1 MKMSM
6 FVLCTDGWELMP
18 SVRKLWFNSVDYYS
32 DCDDWYGDN
41 QNADDEDEDE
51 DDVDEDNIVCVVHGR
66 LRADAFSAETITNF
80 PSNVSPARQQLH
92 PSLYLYSFLVLCTE
106 TPKRTITNFPRKV
119 SPARQ
124 QLHSLFVFVSYLY
137 IETCVTKIM
146 KAQVNGDIDSQDGP
160 IIVTDCWRYL
170 VLTTLPSDETF

>member
-1 MKMSM
+1 MKMTM

-51 DDVDEDNIVCVVHGR
+51 DDEDEDNIVCVVHGR

-80 PSNVSPARQQLH
+80 P
-92 PSLYLYSFLVLCTE
+92 
-106 TPKRTITNFPRKV
+106 RKV
-119 SPARQ
+119 SPTRQ
-124 QLHSLFVFVSYLY
+124 QLHSLFVL
-137 IETCVTKIM
+137 T
-146 KAQVNGDIDSQDGP
+146 NL
-160 IIVTDCWRYL
+160 YL
-170 VLTTLPSDETF
+170 VFSKFFYKLSQQGITR

>member
-1 MKMSM
+1 
-6 FVLCTDGWELMP
+6 MP

-51 DDVDEDNIVCVVHGR
+51 DDEDEDNIVCVVHGR

-92 PSLYLYSFLVLCTE
+92 PSLYLYSFLVLYTE

-119 SPARQ
+119 SPTRQ
-124 QLHSLFVFVSYLY
+124 QLHSLFVFTNL
-137 IETCVTKIM
+137 
-146 KAQVNGDIDSQDGP
+146 
-160 IIVTDCWRYL
+160 YL
-170 VLTTLPSDETF
+170 VFSKFFYKLSQQGVSR